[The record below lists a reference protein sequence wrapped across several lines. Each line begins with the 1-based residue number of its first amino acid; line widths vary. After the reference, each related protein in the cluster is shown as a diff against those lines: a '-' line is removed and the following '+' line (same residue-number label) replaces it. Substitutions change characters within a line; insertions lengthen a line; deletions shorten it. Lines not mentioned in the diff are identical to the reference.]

1 MKKFTAPMVAIA
13 VLLPAL
19 AHGASD
25 LPTAADQRQQ
35 EPAATVVPDPAEP
48 AAAAQQNI
56 QPTDP
61 AQDAKTSFQQE
72 IGQEYPGL
80 LARPIS
86 GAAADPVDH

>member
-1 MKKFTAPMVAIA
+1 MVAIA
-13 VLLPAL
+13 FLLPAL
-19 AHGASD
+19 AHGA
-25 LPTAADQRQQ
+25 
-35 EPAATVVPDPAEP
+35 VVPDPAEP
-48 AAAAQQNI
+48 TAAAQQSV

-72 IGQEYPGL
+72 IGREYPGL